1 MANALSS
8 FGVSWFIFGDEK
20 YKNQQIDSVKK
31 ITIAI
36 DGPSAS
42 GKSTIAKSL
51 AKALGYIYVDSGAM
65 YRAVT
70 LYFLENDIP
79 IDNPE
84 AVAEALGRISIR
96 FMRNERGNCTILN
109 DRDVETEIRQMH
121 VSEHVSQV
129 AAIPAV
135 RTAMVRQQHLMG
147 KNKGIVMDGRDIGTV
162 VFPDAEVKIFVTA
175 DLEERAKR
183 RFAELKKKGNDV
195 SYDEI
200 LQNLRDRD
208 RIDTTR
214 AVSPLRKADDAIEI
228 DNTNL
233 SLEAQLRLAQSIVE
247 EKTGEKVHE

>member
-1 MANALSS
+1 M
-8 FGVSWFIFGDEK
+8 FKFFC
-20 YKNQQIDSVKK
+20 VKR

-70 LYFLENDIP
+70 LYFLENDVP
-79 IDNPE
+79 IDNAD
-84 AVAEALGRISIR
+84 AVAEALEHISIR

-109 DRDVETEIRQMH
+109 DRDVESEIRQMR

-129 AAIPAV
+129 AAIKAV
-135 RTAMVRQQHLMG
+135 RTEMVTQQYEMG

-175 DLEERAKR
+175 DIEERAKR
-183 RFAELKKKGNDV
+183 RYAELKKKGNEV
-195 SYDEI
+195 SFGEI
-200 LQNLRDRD
+200 LQNLRERD
-208 RIDTTR
+208 RIDSTR

-228 DNTNL
+228 DNTHL
-233 SLEAQLRLAQSIVE
+233 SLEEQLELAQAIVE
-247 EKTGEKVHE
+247 EKTGEKVP

>member
-1 MANALSS
+1 M
-8 FGVSWFIFGDEK
+8 FKFFC
-20 YKNQQIDSVKK
+20 VKR

-70 LYFLENDIP
+70 LYFLENDVP
-79 IDNPE
+79 IDDAD
-84 AVAEALGRISIR
+84 AVAEALEHISIR

-109 DRDVETEIRQMH
+109 DRDVESEIRQMR

-129 AAIPAV
+129 AAIKAV
-135 RTAMVRQQHLMG
+135 RTEMVTQQYEMG

-175 DLEERAKR
+175 DIEERAKR
-183 RFAELKKKGNDV
+183 RYAELKKKGNEV
-195 SYDEI
+195 SFEEI
-200 LQNLRDRD
+200 LQNLRERD
-208 RIDTTR
+208 RIDSTR

-228 DNTNL
+228 DNTHL
-233 SLEAQLRLAQSIVE
+233 SLEEQLELAQAIVE
-247 EKTGEKVHE
+247 EKTGEKMP